1 MNPYHPAVDTVPKPE
16 QAWQEWRGSG
26 HILVVDD
33 DEAVRTVLMRT
44 LVRAGLTVNVA
55 GNGQEA
61 LAQFAVES
69 GRFSLV
75 LLDFKLPG
83 MDSKTLFRELRVH
96 RPDIPVILMSGY
108 GQQEAMENSSDN
120 DYIEFL
126 HKPFTMGV
134 LTAKIRAAL
143 GG

>member
-1 MNPYHPAVDTVPKPE
+1 MTLYHHAVDSQAKPA

-44 LVRAGLTVNVA
+44 LKRAGLSVSVA
-55 GNGQEA
+55 GNGAEA
-61 LAQFAVES
+61 LEEFAVET

-83 MDSKTLFRELRVH
+83 MDSKTLFRELRAR

-108 GQQEAMENSSDN
+108 GQEEAMENSSAQ

-134 LTAKIRAAL
+134 LTAKVRDAL

>member
-1 MNPYHPAVDTVPKPE
+1 MNPYNPTVDALPKP
-16 QAWQEWRGSG
+16 APNWQEWRGVG

-44 LVRAGLTVNVA
+44 LVRAGLTVSVA
-55 GNGQEA
+55 GNGDEA
-61 LAQFAVES
+61 LAEFAVET
-69 GRFSLV
+69 GKFSLV

-83 MDSKTLFRELRVH
+83 MDSKTLFRELRAR

-108 GQQEAMENSSDN
+108 GQQEAMENSSERDF
-120 DYIEFL
+120 IEFL

-134 LTAKIRAAL
+134 LTAKVRAAL